1 MEIEDLLHRYR
12 TLVDPYAAA
21 RAKRTYIEE
30 YKKSLIAM
38 LMKKAALEGHGSAAA
53 QEREALA
60 SSEYQAQLTAL
71 EEAVEQEEKL
81 RYHIKQ
87 TEMEIE
93 VWRSLQANERFER
106 KSYGA

>member
-1 MEIEDLLHRYR
+1 MDIEQLLHKYR
-12 TLVDPYAAA
+12 SLVEPYATA
-21 RAKRTYIEE
+21 RATRTYIEE
-30 YKKSLIAM
+30 YKKSLLAL
-38 LMKKAALEGHGSAAA
+38 LMKKAAQTGHTSAAA

-60 SSEYQAQLTAL
+60 SEQYMEQLVAL
-71 EEAVEQEEKL
+71 QGAVEEEEKL

-106 KSYGA
+106 KSYAA

>member
-1 MEIEDLLHRYR
+1 MDIEQLLHKYR
-12 TLVDPYAAA
+12 SLVDPYAEA
-21 RAKRTYIEE
+21 RGNRTYIEE
-30 YKKSLIAM
+30 YKKSLVAL
-38 LMKKAALEGHGSAAA
+38 LMKKAAQLGHTSAAA
-53 QEREALA
+53 QEREAL
-60 SSEYQAQLTAL
+60 SSPEYLEQLKAL
-71 EEAVEQEEKL
+71 HQAVEEEEKL

>member
-1 MEIEDLLHRYR
+1 MDIEQLLHKYR
-12 TLVDPYAAA
+12 TLVDPYAEA
-21 RAKRTYIEE
+21 RANRTYIEE
-30 YKKSLIAM
+30 YKKSLLAM
-38 LMKKAALEGHGSAAA
+38 LMKRAAQAGHTSAAA

-60 SSEYQAQLTAL
+60 SEEYRQQLLAL
-71 EEAVEQEEKL
+71 QQAVEEEEKY